1 MTASNILIWNEEV
14 GFVRINEGNGS
25 NLFEEDEEAG
35 YVDYIMLD
43 FLTYNGYELIEN
55 DGSQVML
62 YEMYQDK
69 FNSVEEVIQHMIDYN
84 WIPNTKYTVLY
95 AE

>member
-1 MTASNILIWNEEV
+1 MTASNILIWNEDV

-25 NLFEEDEEAG
+25 NLLDEDEEEG

-43 FLTYNGYELIEN
+43 FLEYDGYDMIEN
-55 DGSQVML
+55 DGAQVML
-62 YEMYQDK
+62 CEMYQEK
-69 FNSVEEVIQHMIDYN
+69 FNSVEEVVKHMIDCN
-84 WIPNTKYTVLY
+84 WIPDTEYTVLY

>member
-1 MTASNILIWNEEV
+1 MTASNILIWDKKV

-25 NLFEEDEEAG
+25 NLLDKDEEKG

-43 FLTYNGYELIEN
+43 FLEYNGYELIEN

-69 FNSVEEVIQHMIDYN
+69 FNSVEEVIQHMIDCN
-84 WIPNTKYTVLY
+84 WIPNTKYIVLY